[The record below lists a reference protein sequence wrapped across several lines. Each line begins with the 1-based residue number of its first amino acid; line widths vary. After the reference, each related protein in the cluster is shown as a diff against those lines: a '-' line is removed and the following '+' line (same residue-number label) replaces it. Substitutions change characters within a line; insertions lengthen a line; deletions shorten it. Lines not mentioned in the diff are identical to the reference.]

1 MTITSRT
8 LPRRMQAVQGAIIPI
23 VSELAART
31 PGTISLGQ
39 GIVAF
44 PPPPQVFE
52 SLREISEDLDY
63 HQYGSADGLG
73 PFLERIERKLASENS
88 IPIGPANR
96 VMVTAG
102 SNMAFLHAVLA
113 ITDPGDEI
121 ILLAPYYFNHDMAVG
136 MASCRTVAVPVG
148 PAQGFRP
155 DLAAIERA
163 ITDKTRAVVTIS
175 PNNPCGAIYSES
187 LLRNINTLCR
197 DRGLYHISD
206 EVYEYFT
213 YGDARHFSPGC
224 IPMSEGHTISL
235 FSLSKAYGL
244 ASWRIGYMVYPEPLA
259 VSMTKIQDTM
269 LVCPPI
275 VSQVA
280 AAAAMD
286 AGRAYCTQ
294 HLSALDLVR
303 QRVVQALGEVSDV
316 VTMAPAEGAFYVFL
330 HVATRLDSMA
340 LVERLITEHR
350 VAAIPG
356 VAFGV
361 KEGCSIR
368 IAYGALDAETVVEGM
383 GRLVRGIR
391 AIVRRN

>member
-1 MTITSRT
+1 
-8 LPRRMQAVQGAIIPI
+8 MQAVQGAIIPI

-63 HQYGSADGLG
+63 HQYGSAEGLESL
-73 PFLERIERKLASENS
+73 LERIDRKLAAENS
-88 IPIGPANR
+88 IRIGSGNR

-113 ITDPGDEI
+113 ITDPGAEI
-121 ILLAPYYFNHDMAVG
+121 ILLAPYYFNHDMAVV
-136 MASCRTVAVPVG
+136 MASCRTIAVPVG

-163 ITDKTRAVVTIS
+163 ITDKTRAIATIS
-175 PNNPCGAIYSES
+175 PNNPSGVIYSES
-187 LLRNINTLCR
+187 LLRDINALCR

-213 YGDARHFSPGC
+213 YSDARHFSPGS
-224 IPMSEGHTISL
+224 IANSAGHTISL

-244 ASWRIGYMVYPEPLA
+244 ASWRVGYMVFPEHLA
-259 VSMTKIQDTM
+259 ESMTKIQDTM

-275 VSQVA
+275 VSQIA

-286 AGRAYCTQ
+286 AGRGYCTQ
-294 HLSALDLVR
+294 HLPSLDHVR
-303 QRVVQALGEVSDV
+303 QRVVHALAELSDV
-316 VTMAPAEGAFYVFL
+316 VTMAPAEGAFYAFL
-330 HVATRLDSMA
+330 HVATTLDSMA
-340 LVERLITEHR
+340 LAERLIAEHR
-350 VAAIPG
+350 VAVIPG
-356 VAFGV
+356 SAFGV
-361 KEGCSIR
+361 NEGCSLR
-368 IAYGALDAETVVEGM
+368 IAYGALDADTVVEGM

-391 AIVRRN
+391 KIVARS